1 MDLLIK
7 DIGLP
12 AHGSIAVFI
21 NQSGRAEIYSV
32 TGGVIQNFLVRRE
45 AEQLHQHGKLI
56 DKNTLGVYEAES
68 IAAEEFNH
76 DPDNEYLEGV
86 KDGLHQAA
94 KLISV
99 AKVIVEAN

>member
-45 AEQLHQHGKLI
+45 AEQLH
-56 DKNTLGVYEAES
+56 
-68 IAAEEFNH
+68 
-76 DPDNEYLEGV
+76 
-86 KDGLHQAA
+86 
-94 KLISV
+94 
-99 AKVIVEAN
+99 